1 MSKSGRIRAAQL
13 LGTAALTT
21 TAVLS
26 GAGAAW
32 AGSAS
37 TGPEPGPSPSVAP
50 SSAQLTPLL
59 ADTGSRGTGLLVV
72 YAGLLVAA
80 GGGAL
85 WAVRRREEQAG

>member
-1 MSKSGRIRAAQL
+1 MSKSGRNRAAQL
-13 LGTAALTT
+13 LGAAALTT

-32 AGSAS
+32 ADSA
-37 TGPEPGPSPSVAP
+37 GAAPGPRPSVAP
-50 SSAQLTPLL
+50 ASAPMAPLL